1 MDIDEKAIDL
11 YNELQDYLE
20 EARISLVSLINKDE
34 LYEFCLDYIIDQ
46 QISQAEFIRDDKIN
60 EGLIDDN

>member
-20 EARISLVSLINKDE
+20 EAPISLVSLINKDE
-34 LYEFCLDYIIDQ
+34 LYEFCLYYVMDQ